1 VSESSKHLSAIE
13 LEQMAEEGLSPAE
26 TADAQGHLASCRQCA
41 GELDSY
47 RQLYRMLG
55 GLPRFAPS
63 PGFSEHVM
71 ARVEIASRESIVAAW
86 LRRLIP
92 TTKRGWLLLGTIVT
106 APATPVLALFSWILL
121 QPLVTPSALVQWVL
135 LRIQATT
142 QASVAWLAEQATG
155 IWSWEMLATTYSTMQ
170 AVPASALAGVF
181 AMISVC
187 IPLSAWGL
195 LKLTRT
201 PGARVTYAN

>member
-1 VSESSKHLSAIE
+1 LE
-13 LEQMAEEGLSPAE
+13 LEQLAEEALSAAE
-26 TADAQGHLASCRQCA
+26 AAEARGHLESCRRCA

-47 RQLYRMLG
+47 RGLYMMLS

-63 PGFSEHVM
+63 PGFSEQVM
-71 ARVEIASRESIVAAW
+71 ARVQIAPKESILTAW
-86 LRRLIP
+86 LRRLVP
-92 TTKRGWLLLGTIVT
+92 TTRRGWLLLGTIVT
-106 APATPVLALFSWILL
+106 APTTPVLALFGWILL

-142 QASVAWLAEQATG
+142 QASVAWLSEQATSA
-155 IWSWEMLATTYSTMQ
+155 WSWELLATTYTALQ
-170 AVPASALAGVF
+170 AIPSSALAGGF
-181 AMISVC
+181 ALVSIC